1 MSKRWEK
8 LLGTIVVSAFSFAAI
23 SLIGLLINL
32 FYLHASASHWIAT
45 PATVSKGE
53 LIQNEL
59 PGKSMREKII
69 VKYQYHYK
77 NLTYTGSQLDFSLGS
92 DNFSSD
98 RRHKQMQALQNEHIS
113 VWVNPRA
120 PTQSVVDRS
129 LPVSQVSFVIFFL
142 IFPCGLG
149 TLFLW
154 VYLLKGFSKIT
165 SIQTERYAMPLWFFF
180 HGSPAAYTLLFSFS
194 EVSFGSFLI
203 LSFFSILMLY
213 GGVEVVRRRLN
224 PMRGA
229 TQIRSFVH

>member
-1 MSKRWEK
+1 
-8 LLGTIVVSAFSFAAI
+8 
-23 SLIGLLINL
+23 
-32 FYLHASASHWIAT
+32 
-45 PATVSKGE
+45 
-53 LIQNEL
+53 
-59 PGKSMREKII
+59 
-69 VKYQYHYK
+69 
-77 NLTYTGSQLDFSLGS
+77 
-92 DNFSSD
+92 
-98 RRHKQMQALQNEHIS
+98 MQALQNEHIS